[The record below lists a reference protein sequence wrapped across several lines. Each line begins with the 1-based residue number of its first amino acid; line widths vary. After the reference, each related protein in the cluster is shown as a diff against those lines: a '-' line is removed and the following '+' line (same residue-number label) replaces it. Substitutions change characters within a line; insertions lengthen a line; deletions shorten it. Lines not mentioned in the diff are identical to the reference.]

1 MPQARGS
8 SEARAGRLWGWGPT
22 AIKEEMAHSSADAAT
37 LEPRLSAA
45 FTELAG
51 DLRRAVGE
59 RLTSLVAYGDLSG
72 TGDDGAH
79 ALALVDRLSFADLAR
94 CVSHAPRWR
103 RLGLATPLLLAP
115 EEFRRSLDV
124 FPIEYGE
131 ILARHIVVAGS
142 DPFAGITVNEGD
154 LRRACERQA
163 KSHLIHLR
171 EGFLETG
178 SHAAAVARLI
188 AASAPAFRALL
199 LSLERLEPGAAR
211 DAGVAADL
219 PREVAAAA
227 DATIADPSALL
238 ARYIAAVERLWQ
250 YVDRWR

>member
-1 MPQARGS
+1 M
-8 SEARAGRLWGWGPT
+8 
-22 AIKEEMAHSSADAAT
+22 

-45 FTELAG
+45 FAELAS
-51 DLRRAVGE
+51 DLRRVCGD
-59 RLTSLVAYGDLSG
+59 RLRSLVAYGDFSETDNG
-72 TGDDGAH
+72 EGAH
-79 ALALVDRLSFADLAR
+79 ALALVEWLAFPDLAK
-94 CVSHAPRWR
+94 CVPLAARWR

-131 ILARHIVVAGS
+131 IVARHVVIAGGNPFSGVTVS
-142 DPFAGITVNEGD
+142 DAD

-178 SHAAAVARLI
+178 GTPAAVAQLI
-188 AASAPAFRALL
+188 AASAPAFRSLL
-199 LSLERLEPGAAR
+199 LSLEQLEPGAAR
-211 DAGVAADL
+211 EAGVAVDL
-219 PREVAAAA
+219 PREVASAA

-238 ARYIAAVERLWQ
+238 ARYIAAVERLWH

>member
-1 MPQARGS
+1 MGHS
-8 SEARAGRLWGWGPT
+8 TAGAP
-22 AIKEEMAHSSADAAT
+22 S
-37 LEPRLSAA
+37 LEPRLTAA
-45 FTELAG
+45 FTELAA
-51 DLRRAVGE
+51 DLRRVCGD
-59 RLTSLVAYGDLSG
+59 RLVSVVAYGDLGGSEDSG
-72 TGDDGAH
+72 VH
-79 ALALVDRLSFADLAR
+79 ALALVDGLSFADLAK
-94 CVSHAPRWR
+94 CVALAPRWR
-103 RLGLATPLLLAP
+103 RLGLETPLLLAP

-131 ILARHIVVAGS
+131 IVAKHVVVAGS
-142 DPFAGITVNEGD
+142 NPFAGVAVNDAD

-178 SHAAAVARLI
+178 GNPAAVAQLI
-188 AASAPAFRALL
+188 AASAPAFRSLL
-199 LSLERLEPGAAR
+199 LSLEQLEPGAAR
-211 DAGVAADL
+211 DAGVGADL

-238 ARYIAAVERLWQ
+238 ARYIAAVERLWH